1 MLNEEPGIVAAKI
14 APAAVGT
21 AWGALTLN
29 EWVLVATLIYVLAQL
44 GLLVP
49 KYWALMKRRT
59 GR

>member
-1 MLNEEPGIVAAKI
+1 MLNEDTGLAAAKI

-29 EWVLVATLIYVLAQL
+29 EWVLVATLVYVLAQL

-49 KYWALMKRRT
+49 KYWDLFRR
-59 GR
+59 RFSK